1 MKVLFAVSNENISE
15 AIIKRY
21 PKEFKEILSYKN
33 VYYFDAILKEI
44 QRDKSYDRIVISED
58 LEPFI
63 NTNHDSIDNFI
74 FEHLDRISDEAHDNE
89 GKETAIILICSE
101 RRSPGSS
108 ILNKLFSIGVYN
120 AVMGKDRNLQELC
133 RLINRPRTKKEAKIY
148 YRIDQAT
155 YDPVVENE
163 VNEMEI
169 QNILTHF
176 KKLGKN
182 TERYAD
188 SFNNIAAQYTDEQ
201 LKIIINVL
209 PMKVKA
215 VLESESPKYQS
226 LMGSVASDSNKIK
239 EVKREPGIKVNAI
252 GKGTQ
257 VNGPIVIPSNVK
269 KATVRTSV
277 SNTNV
282 QKQVVT
288 PKVATN
294 QTIRPQTVNTQ
305 PQTIK
310 QPPVSTSTNQVNQV
324 SSSTQV
330 SSVQNIKT
338 PTVSSQTVKTS
349 VQRSVESNI
358 QKPQIQGVKTNIQ
371 RPQVQ
376 SQTVSTNVEKSQV
389 QPQAVKPGVQ
399 NSQVQHQ
406 NISSNNQS
414 DQPQVAKSTTVA
426 SSTVTSQRTDVNQTR
441 TVIKETE
448 KVESTNTSDLL
459 NDLNNEVANPISEG
473 PVQTE
478 VKRGRGR
485 PPKKAV
491 AQTEPVKPK
500 GKRGRPPK
508 NPVQVEE
515 ILEENILPET
525 STTEEDL
532 LPGID
537 EESLEEGV
545 LPETEEILPGIDEE
559 EADILPGMGEEESDV
574 LPGMEEETSDSLPGL
589 DEIEEDELP
598 GLDNVN
604 EMAEDEL
611 PELDNFNET
620 EDTELPGIDGVDEED
635 GSEEVDVSAL
645 LSGLDENDEEDLL
658 PGIDEESL
666 EEGVLPETEE
676 ILPGIDEEIEMDTL
690 PGTGEEEADIL
701 PGMEEETSD
710 SLPGLD
716 EIEDNELPGLDD
728 FDETEEVLPGLD
740 DAISDIDNQEETIL
754 PGMGFE
760 DTSENEEVENFKSE
774 NTNAVDTV
782 KSQINYSMSNL
793 NSLLSKDKKIVTFI
807 GTTKNGTSFL
817 INNLALIFSLMGIDT
832 AILDMTKNRNSYYIF
847 TNNLEEL
854 RKTAYAS
861 IGKLENGY
869 ADGIK
874 FNKNFTVYTA
884 LPDDENNYENA
895 EPILSTLV
903 QNHSLVLIDCDFNTP
918 PAYFASCQEIYLVQS
933 MDILT
938 IQPLTAFIRELKF
951 KNAWEPE
958 KARVV
963 INKETKVRGLNGKM
977 IIAGMSRYNGPDMSV
992 MTDLFNKDMIKAC
1005 SIPFDEKVYCKYLET
1020 MATCKLSLN
1029 GYSKPFMQKMQ
1040 ILSEMVYPSLNSKKT
1055 YGPMDNNSN
1064 ISNNNTNT
1072 NVFSNSMNNTL
1083 NQMKN
1088 KY

>member
-1 MKVLFAVSNENISE
+1 MKVLFAVSNESISE

-21 PKEFKEILSYKN
+21 PKEYKEILTYKN

-101 RRSPGSS
+101 RRVPGSS

-133 RLINRPRTKKEAKIY
+133 RLINIPRNKKEAKIY

-155 YDPVVENE
+155 YEPVVENE
-163 VNEMEI
+163 VNEIEI

-201 LKIIINVL
+201 LKIIVNVL

-215 VLESESPKYQS
+215 VLEIESPKYQS
-226 LMGSVASDSNKIK
+226 LMGSSVVDNNKNIQNIK
-239 EVKREPGIKVNAI
+239 EPGIKINTI
-252 GKGTQ
+252 GKGTK

-269 KATVRTSV
+269 RAVVSPTVNNTSNIDEKSKEV
-277 SNTNV
+277 VPQPIKTNSIIE
-282 QKQVVT
+282 QT
-288 PKVATN
+288 PKQEIN
-294 QTIRPQTVNTQ
+294 KSIQ
-305 PQTIK
+305 
-310 QPPVSTSTNQVNQV
+310 NQVASNEV
-324 SSSTQV
+324 PK
-330 SSVQNIKT
+330 QNITIKT
-338 PTVSSQTVKTS
+338 PSVSK
-349 VQRSVESNI
+349 
-358 QKPQIQGVKTNIQ
+358 
-371 RPQVQ
+371 Q
-376 SQTVSTNVEKSQV
+376 SSIEEK
-389 QPQAVKPGVQ
+389 AE
-399 NSQVQHQ
+399 
-406 NISSNNQS
+406 IS
-414 DQPQVAKSTTVA
+414 
-426 SSTVTSQRTDVNQTR
+426 
-441 TVIKETE
+441 I
-448 KVESTNTSDLL
+448 
-459 NDLNNEVANPISEG
+459 NDLNNDVPVA
-473 PVQTE
+473 E

-485 PPKKAV
+485 PSKNATPQVKAV
-491 AQTEPVKPK
+491 KKGT

-508 NPVQVEE
+508 NIVKEE
-515 ILEENILPET
+515 INE
-525 STTEEDL
+525 EEDL
-532 LPGID
+532 
-537 EESLEEGV
+537 EN
-545 LPETEEILPGIDEE
+545 
-559 EADILPGMGEEESDV
+559 V
-574 LPGMEEETSDSLPGL
+574 LPGLEESNLSEIEEDNSLPGL
-589 DEIEEDELP
+589 DNFDEDTNAVVEEVLPGLEESDDGTLP
-598 GLDNVN
+598 GLDNFDETDVK
-604 EMAEDEL
+604 EEDAG
-611 PELDNFNET
+611 ET
-620 EDTELPGIDGVDEED
+620 DATLPGLDEEGGND
-635 GSEEVDVSAL
+635 VDVSAL
-645 LSGLDENDEEDLL
+645 LSGLEENEETDAEESILPEVDETYDNL
-658 PGIDEESL
+658 PGVDDDNIS
-666 EEGVLPETEE
+666 
-676 ILPGIDEEIEMDTL
+676 
-690 PGTGEEEADIL
+690 
-701 PGMEEETSD
+701 
-710 SLPGLD
+710 
-716 EIEDNELPGLDD
+716 EDDNSLPGLDD
-728 FDETEEVLPGLD
+728 FDDEDLSSSNND
-740 DAISDIDNQEETIL
+740 FSDLNNEETIL

-760 DTSENEEVENFKSE
+760 DKTETEETFYNNSS
-774 NTNAVDTV
+774 VDTI
-782 KSQINYSMSNL
+782 KSQINYSTSNL

-817 INNLALIFSLMGIDT
+817 INNLALILSKMGIDT
-832 AILDMTKNRNSYYIF
+832 AVLDMTKNRNSYYIF
-847 TNNLEEL
+847 TDNLEEL
-854 RKTAYAS
+854 RKTAYSS
-861 IGKLENGY
+861 ISKLESGY
-869 ADGIK
+869 AEGIK

-884 LPDDENNYENA
+884 LPDDENRYENT

-958 KARVV
+958 KARIV
-963 INKETKVRGLNGKM
+963 INKEMKVSGLNNKV

-1005 SIPFDEKVYCKYLET
+1005 SIPFDERVCSKYLET
-1020 MATCKLSLN
+1020 MATCKLSLS
-1029 GYSKPFMQKMQ
+1029 GYSKQFMQKMQ

-1064 ISNNNTNT
+1064 ISNNINNS
-1072 NVFSNSMNNTL
+1072 NMFSNSMNNTL